1 MLAQIRA
8 IFFKKALRELLASQK
23 RKRQVH
29 TLDSA
34 RSIGIL
40 FDASS
45 ETIRK
50 EVADFVKRL
59 EKGGKKVRLLGFY
72 NSKALPEA
80 HTFDAFTLKE
90 STWKGLPKSEKATAF
105 SKVTFDLLL
114 SFNPDET
121 PQLEWLAASSPAD
134 MKIGLATDHFND
146 FDIQLETPEGKGIHF
161 FAEQLDIYLDKIV
174 LTKS

>member
-23 RKRQVH
+23 RKRQVY

-40 FDASS
+40 FDAST

-59 EKGGKKVRLLGFY
+59 EKNGKKVRLLGFY
-72 NSKALPEA
+72 NSKTLPEA

-90 STWKGLPKSEKATAF
+90 TTWKGLPKSEKATAF
-105 SKVTFDLLL
+105 STEKFDLLL
-114 SFNPDET
+114 SFNPDDT
-121 PQLEWLAASSPAD
+121 PQLEWLAAATPAA
-134 MKIGLATDHFND
+134 MKIGLATEHQND
-146 FDIQLETPEGKGIHF
+146 FDIQLETPEGKGVHF

>member
-8 IFFKKALRELLASQK
+8 IFFNKALRALLASQH
-23 RKRQVH
+23 RKRQTH

-34 RSIGIL
+34 RHIGIL

-45 ETIRK
+45 QTIRQ
-50 EVADFVKRL
+50 EVGEFAKKL
-59 EKGGKKVRLLGFY
+59 EKAGKKVRMLGFF
-72 NSKALPEA
+72 NSNNLPEA

-90 STWKGLPKSEKATAF
+90 SNWQGLPKSEKAATF
-105 SKVTFDLLL
+105 SKEKFDLLL

-121 PQLEWLAASSPAD
+121 PQLEWLAAASPAA
-134 MKIGLATDHFND
+134 MKIGLATQHPND
-146 FDIQLETPEGKGIHF
+146 FDIQLETPEGKGLHF

>member
-8 IFFKKALRELLASQK
+8 LFFKKALQELLVSQN

-59 EKGGKKVRLLGFY
+59 EKNGKKVHVLGFY
-72 NSKALPEA
+72 NSKGLVEA

-90 STWKGLPKSEKATAF
+90 TTWKGLPKSEKATAF
-105 SKVTFDLLL
+105 SKEKFDLLL

-121 PQLEWLAASSPAD
+121 RQLEWLAAASPAA
-134 MKIGLATDHFND
+134 MKIGLATDHPND
-146 FDIQLETPEGKGIHF
+146 FDFQLETPEGKGVHF